1 MSFSLGP
8 TATCGE
14 LVASNLDVP
23 YGSGL
28 PVKTLTFADTGTTL
42 DGPKGLYLVDYSGGN
57 TAINIGD
64 GSKSG
69 DVVEILTV
77 RSGGNSFT
85 MGAIIHITGVSTIS
99 FGTTSGGYL
108 RLVWLQDIPGVGNG
122 WCVLARSS
130 GATANS
136 NSVDNLPA
144 IS

>member
-8 TATCGE
+8 NASCGE
-14 LVASNLDVP
+14 LAASNLDVP

-28 PVKTLTFADTGTTL
+28 PVKTLTFADNGTTL
-42 DGPKGLYLVDYSGGN
+42 NEVKGLFLVDYSGGN
-57 TAINIGD
+57 TTINLLD
-64 GSKSG
+64 GQKSG

-85 MGAIIHITGVSTIS
+85 MNCIIHITGSSQIS

-108 RLVWLQDIPGVGNG
+108 RLVWIEGISGVGNG

-144 IS
+144 IA